1 MRIVKKWFTMD
12 IGEPKTFNVN
22 RSFYFILRNKDNMAV
37 FLDEIKYFE
46 Y

>member
-22 RSFYFILRNKDNMAV
+22 RNFYFILWNQDNVAL
-37 FLDEIKYFE
+37 FLGEIKYFE